1 MRGLGHDN
9 YGQDPDASLGANKRA
24 SDAGT
29 ATASR
34 EVKTHGRGGHYVL
47 ASGSGDAEKQRSQ
60 LLMVRG
66 VLVCVCVCVC
76 VSQYVTPDT
85 HSVYIRARCGSM

>member
-76 VSQYVTPDT
+76 VTVC
-85 HSVYIRARCGSM
+85 HA